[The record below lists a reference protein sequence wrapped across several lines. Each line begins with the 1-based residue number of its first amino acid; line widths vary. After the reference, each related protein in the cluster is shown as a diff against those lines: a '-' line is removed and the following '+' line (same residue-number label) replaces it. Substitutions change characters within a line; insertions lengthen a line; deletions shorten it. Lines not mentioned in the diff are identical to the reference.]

1 LLDSGKIS
9 SATYGRINESLVKII
24 ENMRDLKESLEEEE
38 DLLRSQLD
46 EQIKVLEHVF
56 ADLKLR
62 HLSGGYN
69 AEEWESMQAIFASGI
84 DSIKAVE
91 GSSIGPASRPS
102 PPELLEPALLKE
114 AGHVEGSFESSLVKK
129 SAVRNGSVDHLDEM
143 SSTVKRRNSI
153 GSKSERTN
161 RRRRVKSRKKA
172 KRESM
177 LDARCRNPWNG
188 DCRNTNIE
196 LSIYYDGEFLP
207 ICRNCWQEISNR
219 NLEWSGF

>member
-9 SATYGRINESLVKII
+9 PTTYERINESLVKII
-24 ENMRDLKESLEEEE
+24 ENMRDLKESLEQGE

-46 EQIKVLEHVF
+46 EQIKVLELVF
-56 ADLKLR
+56 ADLKFR
-62 HLSGGYN
+62 YLSGGCN
-69 AEEWESMQAIFASGI
+69 AEEWERMQVILTSGI
-84 DSIKAVE
+84 DSIKDVE
-91 GSSIGPASRPS
+91 GSGIDAASRPS
-102 PPELLEPALLKE
+102 PPKLLESTLLKE
-114 AGHVEGSFESSLVKK
+114 AGHVEGSSNLVEKR
-129 SAVRNGSVDHLDEM
+129 AVKNGSADNLGEM
-143 SSTVKRRNSI
+143 SSMVKRKSNS
-153 GSKSERTN
+153 GSKSGRTN
-161 RRRRVKSRKKA
+161 RGRPVKSRKKA